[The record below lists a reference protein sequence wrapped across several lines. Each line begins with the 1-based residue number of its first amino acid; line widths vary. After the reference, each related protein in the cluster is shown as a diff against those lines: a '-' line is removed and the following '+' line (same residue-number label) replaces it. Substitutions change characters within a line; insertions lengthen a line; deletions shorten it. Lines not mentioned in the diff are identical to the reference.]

1 MQTLK
6 INVNIEDTIYN
17 DIKRK
22 GIDIKKEIERNIKKI
37 VYAKEY
43 KMAEEIKGAL
53 KDIKAGK
60 TIPLDEVLN
69 DI

>member
-1 MQTLK
+1 MQTIK
-6 INVNIEDTIYN
+6 IEIEDTIYN

-43 KMAEEIKGAL
+43 KMAKEIKDAL

-60 TIPLDEVLN
+60 TRPLNEFLDE
-69 DI
+69 I

>member
-1 MQTLK
+1 MQTIK
-6 INVNIEDTIYN
+6 IDVKIEDTLYN
-17 DIKRK
+17 DIKKK
-22 GIDIKKEIERNIKKI
+22 GIDIKKEIEKNIRRI

-43 KMAEEIKGAL
+43 KIAEEIKDAL
-53 KDIKAGK
+53 SDLKKGK

>member
-1 MQTLK
+1 MQTIK
-6 INVNIEDTIYN
+6 IDVKIEDTLYN
-17 DIKRK
+17 DIKKK
-22 GIDIKKEIERNIKKI
+22 GIDIKKEIEKNIRRI

-43 KMAEEIKGAL
+43 KIAEEIKDAL
-53 KDIKAGK
+53 GDLKKGK